1 MKKFGRVLLNILI
14 PLCVFVLLLGFW
26 EWMCVKNEIP
36 EWLLPAP
43 SKIFACMVTEFSEF
57 APHIG
62 ISFITVLA
70 GFGIAVPV
78 GILLATLITANKHV
92 ASALSPYIIV
102 LVTTP
107 LIILLPLLMLFL
119 GYGIKVRIIGV
130 VLQAFAIVNMN
141 TCTGILNVPEMRH
154 ELMQSMGATK
164 LQTLRTVIYP
174 HRGAG
179 YLHGRAPERHLRH
192 HRLHLR
198 GVHRRQ
204 RGPGRAD
211 HQLFPVSESHRI
223 VRLHLLR
230 DDYRPDHVRAG
241 VSFAEEDRLLAHLMG
256 SDGRS
261 R

>member
-174 HRGAG
+174 TAALDIFTG
-179 YLHGRAPERHLRH
+179 
-192 HRLHLR
+192 
-198 GVHRRQ
+198 
-204 RGPGRAD
+204 
-211 HQLFPVSESHRI
+211 
-223 VRLHLLR
+223 VRLSAIFATTACISAEFTGGNEGLGALIIS
-230 DDYRPDHVRAG
+230 YSQYLKVTE
-241 VSFAEEDRLLAHLMG
+241 SFACIFYVMIIGLIMYGLVSLLQKKIIYW
-256 SDGRS
+256 RT
-261 R
+261 